1 MKRNEEKKSP
11 ADRCGGA
18 SGGDK
23 SLTYRVFLRGLA
35 LDVVVGVLPEERLA
49 PRRIIL
55 EVEAVCAAP
64 ADPAADD
71 IRTVVDYR
79 LIRQA
84 AADAAA
90 GTACQLVETLAARIA
105 DAIVAVPGVRE
116 AAVTLDKPGA
126 LEACESVAVQ
136 IVRRRAE

>member
-105 DAIVAVPGVRE
+105 DAIMAVPGVLE
-116 AAVTLDKPGA
+116 TSVTLDKPGA
-126 LEACESVAVQ
+126 LADCESVAVQ